1 MSENV
6 TETPATE
13 EQPKPSR
20 GPIRRLED
28 AVHDRLMA
36 ARVAAEES
44 AGYGSVTAAVEAAEA
59 AVNPEH
65 ELDAGEGAAEETV
78 PVHDPPKE

>member
-6 TETPATE
+6 SETPPTE
-13 EQPKPSR
+13 DQPQPAR

-28 AVHDRLMA
+28 AVHDRLLA

-59 AVNPEH
+59 AVNPDH
-65 ELDAGEGAAEETV
+65 ELQDGEGAADETA
-78 PVHDPPKE
+78 PAPDPPRK

>member
-1 MSENV
+1 M
-6 TETPATE
+6 TETPPTE
-13 EQPKPSR
+13 EQPKPTR

-28 AVHDRLMA
+28 AVHERLLA

-44 AGYGSVTAAVEAAEA
+44 AGYGSVTAAVEVAET

-65 ELDAGEGAAEETV
+65 ELETGEGAEEGTA
-78 PVHDPPKE
+78 PAPDPPRE

>member
-1 MSENV
+1 M
-6 TETPATE
+6 TETPPTE
-13 EQPKPSR
+13 EQPKPTR

-28 AVHDRLMA
+28 AVHERLLA

-44 AGYGSVTAAVEAAEA
+44 AGYGSVTAAVEVAET

-65 ELDAGEGAAEETV
+65 ELEVGEGAEEGTAAA
-78 PVHDPPKE
+78 PDPPRE

>member
-1 MSENV
+1 M
-6 TETPATE
+6 TETPPTE
-13 EQPKPSR
+13 EPPEPSR

-44 AGYGSVTAAVEAAEA
+44 AGYGSVTAALEAAEA

-65 ELDAGEGAAEETV
+65 ELEEGGGAVEETGPV
-78 PVHDPPKE
+78 PDSARD

>member
-1 MSENV
+1 M
-6 TETPATE
+6 TEKPPTEKPPDTP
-13 EQPKPSR
+13 R

-59 AVNPEH
+59 AVNPQH
-65 ELDAGEGAAEETV
+65 ELEEGEGAAEEAAPV
-78 PVHDPPKE
+78 PDSPRE

>member
-1 MSENV
+1 VSENV
-6 TETPATE
+6 TETPSTE

-28 AVHDRLMA
+28 AVHDRLLA

-65 ELDAGEGAAEETV
+65 ELEEGGGATEETASA
-78 PVHDPPKE
+78 PEPPKE